1 MECHLPIDLSAS
13 DLSAANAET
22 MRVMAKIYAQRKGHV
37 HWAAAYNQRGLIHCS
52 NRNFEAAVVGYCST
66 TYAVVFCMIH

>member
-1 MECHLPIDLSAS
+1 
-13 DLSAANAET
+13 